1 MAWTEELADNGE
13 TVARDGFVG
22 LMFGRTAVLRASRVS
37 LLVGTLLV
45 AINQG
50 DVLLAGAFPPLWKIV
65 LTYVVPFAVS
75 SYSTAA
81 LLFEQQAQMRPPSG
95 LDGSA

>member
-1 MAWTEELADNGE
+1 MTEPTDGA
-13 TVARDGFVG
+13 TVSMHR
-22 LMFGRTAVLRASRVS
+22 LMLRPVAVRRALKVS

-50 DVLLAGAFPPLWKIV
+50 DAIMAGDMPPLWKIV
-65 LTYVVPFAVS
+65 LTYLVPYGVS

-81 LLFEQQAQMRPPSG
+81 LLRETGPAGR
-95 LDGSA
+95 